1 MNMVGETYARV
12 QKDFW
17 FLFFVIITTNLS
29 LSIYSITVQR
39 TLECGELFTLTID
52 KLLSNRAFFI
62 TISLIKLKTLIT
74 KFLCVFVIII
84 LIQRN

>member
-1 MNMVGETYARV
+1 MKFCFQSFALVLIQTGAPP
-12 QKDFW
+12 
-17 FLFFVIITTNLS
+17 
-29 LSIYSITVQR
+29 
-39 TLECGELFTLTID
+39 CGELFTLTID